1 MRSSTSKEREGEK
14 ERKGNKGRE
23 RKKGEKGKGKGLR
36 EEKVNFFSEQKF
48 WL

>member
-23 RKKGEKGKGKGLR
+23 KKGEKGKGKGLR